1 MTTPRTMPAD
11 PTGPAAPVPPTA
23 GRARAGFGLLGPRR
37 DRHVLPAEQLA
48 ALSLPLGDD
57 GVVVGVDARRQPA
70 VLGLFRPSQL
80 DVVVIGSLW
89 SAQVLALRTA
99 GSGARVAVETARPQA
114 WTGLAQAAGGGQQ
127 CMTVHDVGR
136 VGPQG
141 ASVAGPVLVVR
152 DCGMRPP
159 RSRLAPGPWQS
170 VLTLLP
176 FLGPTAPR
184 LIENAGLVGI
194 QRVSPEEAAVLGR
207 ILRLPREQAEALPS
221 LGDDMMLW
229 CTPQHRK
236 LVKMAPTDIESGL
249 LGSPRR
255 LD

>member
-1 MTTPRTMPAD
+1 MTAHRRSPAA
-11 PTGPAAPVPPTA
+11 TGPAVSAPPAAA
-23 GRARAGFGLLGPRR
+23 GRGRAGRGLLGPRR
-37 DRHVLPAEQLA
+37 GRHALPVEQLA
-48 ALSLPLGDD
+48 ALRLPLGDD
-57 GVVVGVDARRQPA
+57 GVVAGTDAKGQPA
-70 VLGLFRPSQL
+70 VLGLFRPVQL
-80 DVVVIGSLW
+80 DVVVIGSVW
-89 SAQVLALRTA
+89 TAQVLALRTA
-99 GSGARVAVETARPQA
+99 GTGARVAVETARPQA

-127 CMTVHDVGR
+127 CMTVHDVKQ

-141 ASVAGPVLVVR
+141 ASVTNPVLVVR

-176 FLGPTAPR
+176 FLGPAAPK
-184 LIENAGLVGI
+184 LVEHAGLVGI

-207 ILRLPREQAEALPS
+207 ILRLPQANAEALS
-221 LGDDMMLW
+221 QLGDDMVLW

-236 LVKMAPTDIESGL
+236 LVKVQPTDIEAGL
-249 LGSPRR
+249 LGGPRR

>member
-1 MTTPRTMPAD
+1 MTTPRTTPAA
-11 PTGPAAPVPPTA
+11 PAGPAAPTPSAA

-37 DRHVLPAEQLA
+37 DRHVLPVEQLA

-57 GVVVGVDARRQPA
+57 GVVVGVDAKRQPA

-80 DVVVIGSLW
+80 DVLVIGSLW

-127 CMTVHDVGR
+127 CMTVHDVKQ

-184 LIENAGLVGI
+184 LLENAGLVGI
-194 QRVSPEEAAVLGR
+194 QRVSPEEAEVLGR
-207 ILRLPREQAEALPS
+207 ILRLPRVQAEALPS

-229 CTPQHRK
+229 CTTQHRK
-236 LVKMAPTDIESGL
+236 LVKMVPTDIESGL

>member
-1 MTTPRTMPAD
+1 MTVHRTSPAAA
-11 PTGPAAPVPPTA
+11 TGPAASAPPAA
-23 GRARAGFGLLGPRR
+23 GRGRAGRGLLGPRR
-37 DRHVLPAEQLA
+37 GRHALPVEQLA
-48 ALSLPLGDD
+48 ALRLPLGDD
-57 GVVVGVDARRQPA
+57 GVVAGTDAKGQPA
-70 VLGLFRPSQL
+70 VLGLFRPVQL
-80 DVVVIGSLW
+80 DVVVIGSVW
-89 SAQVLALRTA
+89 TAQVLALRAA
-99 GSGARVAVETARPQA
+99 GTGARVAVETARPQA

-127 CMTVHDVGR
+127 CMTVHDVKQ

-141 ASVAGPVLVVR
+141 ASVTSPVLVVR

-176 FLGPTAPR
+176 FLGPAAPK
-184 LIENAGLVGI
+184 LVEHAGLVGI

-207 ILRLPREQAEALPS
+207 ILRLPRANTEALS
-221 LGDDMMLW
+221 QLGDDMVLW

-236 LVKMAPTDIESGL
+236 LVKVQPTDVEAGL
-249 LGSPRR
+249 LGGPRR